1 MNRSHEGNLC
11 YDTTDLNESA
21 NSIREGTLSN
31 SSSQHSTKLGVFIE
45 VAHLAVVATALAFL
59 YWWPLPMGGGFIGG
73 DTYNYFMPLR
83 DFYASGL
90 HAHELRLWHPGI
102 GNGVPVLGESQTGVF
117 YPFYLFAYSTLD
129 LNSAYSAIFFGHY
142 VLAYLFTYALGRV
155 LGLRWMASHF
165 ASIVFVYGWFPP
177 RACLEWAIVT
187 GTWLPAI
194 LATSIRFKQTGR
206 WRWIWGT
213 ALAIALQLLAGHFN
227 LAWVTVLATCVIAIL
242 YVPNRT
248 EANGPSTPPRSISSW
263 WIRTFGVGL
272 ALVLGFLLAAPQLL
286 PAWELKQ
293 RSQRSNDSFREEI
306 EQGLIP
312 LPYFAQAVEPWK
324 FYSDPDGVLRDMG
337 AKTNKIEAHLYFGLV
352 PLALAVIGLIT
363 GRTLHMGWPWLVLAI
378 IGATLA
384 SGWPMPTLA
393 HVPGFGFFRYC
404 GRYSLMTEIGV
415 AILAGMAL
423 DRFPLRS
430 ITFRNI
436 VGLIAATLTFVDL
449 YLVGH
454 AVQYV
459 TIVNP
464 PIINFRDDSII
475 FKKFLPT
482 DRVLAVDGNTL
493 ALSGAS
499 CVPPYLGMG
508 PAEYYQL
515 WSKMPNVFQGEARF
529 NDTIGDILA
538 KTGVTHLLVF
548 KPLPSDWP
556 VTLVW
561 HGFDPFLHRRWAR
574 DPAEP
579 IYLYRYDRSVGRAY
593 LRDEQGKKIE
603 EGKITIREYAPHRVV
618 IETDSQTPADVVLTD
633 INFPGWSA
641 TIDDQEVIGT
651 SESLNRIVH
660 LAAGR
665 HRVVWTYTPW
675 SLYAGLCISA
685 GGLVLAILFM
695 IMISRA
701 ARSRSP
707 VTNSP
712 SVQTRI
718 R

>member
-1 MNRSHEGNLC
+1 M
-11 YDTTDLNESA
+11 NESA
-21 NSIREGTLSN
+21 NSIREATLSISTPRH
-31 SSSQHSTKLGVFIE
+31 SSKLGVLIE
-45 VAHLAVVATALAFL
+45 VFHLAVIATAMAFL
-59 YWWPLPMGGGFIGG
+59 YWWPLPIGGGFIGG

-83 DFYASGL
+83 YFYASGL
-90 HAHELRLWHPGI
+90 HAHELHLWHPGI

-117 YPFYLFAYSTLD
+117 YPFYLLAYSTLD
-129 LNSAYSAIFFGHY
+129 LNSAYSAVFLSHY
-142 VLAYLFTYALGRV
+142 VLAYMFTYALARV
-155 LGLRWMASHF
+155 LGLRLMASHF
-165 ASIVFVYGWFPP
+165 ASMVFVYGWFPP

-206 WRWIWGT
+206 WRWLWGT

-227 LAWVTVLATCVIAIL
+227 LAWVTVLAASIVAIL
-242 YVPNRT
+242 YFPHHA
-248 EANGPSTPPRSISSW
+248 ESNGSSTSPRRFSSW
-263 WIRTFGVGL
+263 WSRTLGIGV
-272 ALVLGFLLAAPQLL
+272 ALLLGFLLAAPQLL

-363 GRTLHMGWPWLVLAI
+363 GRTIRDGWPWLVLAI

-384 SGWPMPTLA
+384 SGGPMPALA

-404 GRYSLMTEIGV
+404 GRYSLMSEIGV
-415 AILAGMAL
+415 AVLAGMAL

-430 ITFRNI
+430 ITVRNI
-436 VGLIAATLTFVDL
+436 LGIVVAAVTFADL

-459 TIVNP
+459 TIVDP
-464 PIINFRDDSII
+464 PIINFRDESIA
-475 FKKFLPT
+475 FKKLLPT

-493 ALSGAS
+493 ALSGAA

-515 WSKMPNVFQGEARF
+515 WSKMPNVFQGEAHF
-529 NDTIGDILA
+529 DDTIADILA

-593 LRDEQGKKIE
+593 LRDEKGKKIE
-603 EGKITIREYAPHRVV
+603 EGEITIREYAPHRVV
-618 IETDSQTPADVVLTD
+618 IEANSPVPADVVLTD
-633 INFPGWSA
+633 ISFPGWSV
-641 TIDDQEVIGT
+641 TIDDKDVNGLD
-651 SESLNRIVH
+651 ESFNRIVH
-660 LAAGR
+660 MESGK
-665 HRVVWTYTPW
+665 HRIVWTYTPW
-675 SLYAGLCISA
+675 SLYTGLAVSA
-685 GGLVLAILFM
+685 GSLILAILLTIVIVRGM
-695 IMISRA
+695 
-701 ARSRSP
+701 RSCRP

-712 SVQTRI
+712 SGQM
-718 R
+718 